1 MRPTITKFAQ
11 IGLVASMLGFAP
23 IPASAIVT
31 NWDYTV
37 SSLFTSAT
45 YSGSGGSTASLPAST
60 LYWGIPYVAGGLQ
73 SSLAV
78 GNSPISGNVDTYI
91 GSSVPPQLAPYLG
104 FSTSLTH
111 NNHVIESGST
121 SLLSAILTNTV
132 TLDPTSPDNPALAG
146 QIIPFN
152 IAFTETPNT
161 AGTCAASSPAN
172 NPCNDIFV
180 LTSGLLNQSF
190 DYDDGTGL
198 STYYVNIFPALGG
211 VLSTLSDSAC
221 AAAGQGSGCLGF
233 TTEEGL
239 STTLQFGFTISTNPL
254 QIPEPG
260 MLGLLGLGLAGLSL
274 LRRKAT

>member
-1 MRPTITKFAQ
+1 MRKLIPISVVAGMLA
-11 IGLVASMLGFAP
+11 IASM
-23 IPASAIVT
+23 PASAIVT
-31 NWDYTV
+31 NWDYSV
-37 SSLFTSAT
+37 SSLFTSAS

-60 LYWGIPYVAGGLQ
+60 LHWGIPYVTGGLQ

-78 GNSPISGNVDTYI
+78 GSSPINGSVDTYI

-132 TLDPTSPDNPALAG
+132 ILDPVIPDNSALSA

-161 AGTCAASSPAN
+161 AGTCAATSPAG

-190 DYDDGTGL
+190 DYDDGSGL
-198 STYYVNIFPALGG
+198 STYYVNIFPVTGG
-211 VLSTLSDSAC
+211 VLAPLSDAAC
-221 AAAGQGSGCLGF
+221 VAAGQALGCLGF

-254 QIPEPG
+254 QVPEPG
-260 MLGLLGLGLAGLSL
+260 ILGLLGLGLAGLSL
-274 LRRKAT
+274 RRRKAA